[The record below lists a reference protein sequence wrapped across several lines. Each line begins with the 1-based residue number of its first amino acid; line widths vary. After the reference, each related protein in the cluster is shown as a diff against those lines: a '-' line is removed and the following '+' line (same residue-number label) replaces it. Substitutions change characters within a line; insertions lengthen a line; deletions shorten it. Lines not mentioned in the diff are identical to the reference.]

1 MYDYITQIKNILSSL
16 NVTSLDIG
24 IEEGIS
30 ANDTPFIRIVPTL
43 NETGEYNR
51 QNLEFELFIG
61 TDIKSSLKETYQEH
75 MDFIEEIKSSLHL
88 KQILNG
94 ICYFQSALYD
104 KDVVKNF
111 KVSKL
116 AFVIKDIV

>member
-1 MYDYITQIKNILSSL
+1 MYSYIEAIENKLASINAKT
-16 NVTSLDIG
+16 LDVG

-30 ANDTPFIRIVPTL
+30 ASDTPFIRIVPTI

-51 QNLEFELFIG
+51 ENLEFELYIG
-61 TDIKSSLKETYQEH
+61 TDIKSTLKETYQEH
-75 MDFIEEIKSSLHL
+75 MDFIEQIKEMLHL
-88 KQILNG
+88 EQILDG
-94 ICYFQSALYD
+94 ICYFKNALYD

-116 AFVIKDIV
+116 TFVIEDIV

>member
-1 MYDYITQIKNILSSL
+1 MYSYVEAIENELASINAKT
-16 NVTSLDIG
+16 LDIG

-30 ANDTPFIRIVPTL
+30 AADTPFIRIVPTM

-51 QNLEFELFIG
+51 QNLEFEIYIG
-61 TDIKSSLKETYQEH
+61 TDIKSTLRETYQEH
-75 MDFIEEIKSSLHL
+75 MDFIEQIKTALHL
-88 KQILNG
+88 KQIING
-94 ICYFQSALYD
+94 ICYFKSALYD

-116 AFVIKDIV
+116 TFIIEDIV